1 MTEMEEIYR
10 QHAVTVYRYLL
21 SMTHDESLAEEL
33 TQETFYQAVR
43 TLDRYDG
50 SCAVSTWLC
59 AVAKNVFRRHCR
71 KHPETV
77 EIQAWDLP
85 GPGSDETVLAS
96 AERVDVL
103 RRLHLL
109 PEPGREIM
117 YLRIYGT
124 LAFRE
129 IGEIFGKSENWARV
143 TYYRARERLRKE
155 FEHDKDSM

>member
-1 MTEMEEIYR
+1 M
-10 QHAVTVYRYLL
+10 
-21 SMTHDESLAEEL
+21 
-33 TQETFYQAVR
+33 R

-59 AVAKNVFRRHCR
+59 AVAKNVYRRHCR

-124 LAFRE
+124 LSFRE

-155 FEHDKDSM
+155 FEHDKDCL

>member
-59 AVAKNVFRRHCR
+59 AVAKNVYRRHCR

-96 AERVDVL
+96 EERVDVL

-124 LAFRE
+124 LSFRE

-155 FEHDKDSM
+155 FKHDKDSM